1 MELINPIYTDIAK
14 IERLAID
21 FQAGKPYKHLVLDNF
36 FRQDVAD
43 KLYDNFPSVEK
54 LTKHWKGM
62 NENKSEGSNFSD
74 FDPIFTQVRNEI
86 MSPEF
91 AQWME
96 KVTGIKGVFV
106 TDDSLGTGLHQGSDG
121 SFLDIHVDFNI
132 HHVKNVYRRLNFLVY
147 LNKNWKE
154 EYGGGME
161 MWNADMTKMEKV
173 VMPLLNRVLIFETS
187 EISYH
192 GYSKITLPPGET
204 RKSFYTYF
212 YTPITDPTILNKYHD
227 TIFKP
232 KPGDST
238 LKKVGTNTKE
248 TLKNF
253 IKGQLKRAGVKF

>member
-1 MELINPIYTDIAK
+1 MELINPIYTDAAK
-14 IERLAID
+14 VEQLAAE
-21 FQAGKPYKHLVLDNF
+21 FQTSKPYKHLVLDNF
-36 FRQDVAD
+36 FRQEVAD
-43 KLYDNFPSVEK
+43 KLYENFPSVEK

-173 VMPLLNRVLIFETS
+173 VMPILNRVLIFETS

-212 YTPITDPTILNKYHD
+212 YTPITDPTLLNKYHD

>member
-1 MELINPIYTDIAK
+1 MELINPIYTDAAK
-14 IERLAID
+14 VEKLAAE
-21 FQAGKPYKHLVLDNF
+21 FQTSKPYKHLVLDNF
-36 FRQDVAD
+36 FRQEVAD
-43 KLYDNFPSVEK
+43 KLYENFPSVEK

-173 VMPLLNRVLIFETS
+173 VMPILNRVLIFETS

>member
-1 MELINPIYTDIAK
+1 MELINPIYTDAAK
-14 IERLAID
+14 VEKLAAE
-21 FQAGKPYKHLVLDNF
+21 FQTSKPYKHLVLDNF
-36 FRQDVAD
+36 FRQEVAD
-43 KLYDNFPSVEK
+43 KLYENFPSVEK

-173 VMPLLNRVLIFETS
+173 VMPILNRVLIFETS

-192 GYSKITLPPGET
+192 GYSKITLPLGET